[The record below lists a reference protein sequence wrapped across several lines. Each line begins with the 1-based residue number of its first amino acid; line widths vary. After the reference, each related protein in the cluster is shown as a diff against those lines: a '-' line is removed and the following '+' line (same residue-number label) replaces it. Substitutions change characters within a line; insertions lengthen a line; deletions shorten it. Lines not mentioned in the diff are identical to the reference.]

1 MSEILSVNHVDDWKS
16 KKVLPVRNLETTAMM
31 EKMSGAAEGDNQ
43 QVGDFLQF
51 YSKSQNMK
59 NKGPASLTG
68 DNYRDPKLNNLM
80 VDRILRRN
88 NSSDGFSNPEKGS
101 YNADSENLKPHA
113 RTTSS
118 MVMQTE
124 NFNQELLENILKKKV
139 EFAAPVNLNMSLDR
153 KPRTHLDTSTT
164 IRMLGTEVISK
175 FNV

>member
-1 MSEILSVNHVDDWKS
+1 
-16 KKVLPVRNLETTAMM
+16 
-31 EKMSGAAEGDNQ
+31 
-43 QVGDFLQF
+43 
-51 YSKSQNMK
+51 
-59 NKGPASLTG
+59 
-68 DNYRDPKLNNLM
+68 M

-88 NSSDGFSNPEKGS
+88 DSSDGFSNPEKES
-101 YNADSENLKPHA
+101 YNADPEKLKPHK

-139 EFAAPVNLNMSLDR
+139 EFAAPFNHIMSVGR
-153 KPRTHLDTSTT
+153 KPRTNLDTSTT